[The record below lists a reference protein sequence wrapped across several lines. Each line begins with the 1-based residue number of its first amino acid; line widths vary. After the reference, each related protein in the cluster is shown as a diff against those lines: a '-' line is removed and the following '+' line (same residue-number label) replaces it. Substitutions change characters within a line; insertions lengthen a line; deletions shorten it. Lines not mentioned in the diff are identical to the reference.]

1 MSSLKAIT
9 RGVAR
14 DKKTRGSKDKA
25 NQRIENMSESDDI
38 SSDESDI
45 ALKMNRNPIVT
56 KNAESSD
63 LNFVKQYKNRLQYCN
78 RGLFAIDTKRGSKN
92 KEKMEYIC
100 IDFQTGLFE
109 ALKKNAIAILEK
121 ELSVAVTGRPKVELY
136 GLKSAEEKFCIDL
149 EIEVEGKKH
158 VVS

>member
-38 SSDESDI
+38 SSDENDI

-78 RGLFAIDTKRGSKN
+78 RGLFAIDTKRGSKS
-92 KEKMEYIC
+92 KE
-100 IDFQTGLFE
+100 
-109 ALKKNAIAILEK
+109 N
-121 ELSVAVTGRPKVELY
+121 
-136 GLKSAEEKFCIDL
+136 SASADGGPRSRVRARGTL
-149 EIEVEGKKH
+149 RSAPH
-158 VVS
+158 RH